1 MRWDRRT
8 CEWAHEESK
17 EPPSVTH
24 ALNQHCLCQT
34 GSKASFS
41 FSLSPRIGAT
51 VSTHIHKLL
60 FTTCRGSCF
69 GSSSE
74 KKAYISSHYTL
85 WMCCNRFAL
94 REKKKKKALPPATCC
109 LWRPSA
115 SAHLEM
121 VQPLPALIVC
131 RSLLVRRDPT
141 FIRLQQGIKQIYW
154 RQKKNCPLIKT
165 PKLEWEKERDVSTL
179 TISYIKTPA

>member
-94 REKKKKKALPPATCC
+94 REKKKKKRSLLPPAVCGGLLHPPILKWFSLSLPSLSADLC
-109 LWRPSA
+109 LSDEIQH
-115 SAHLEM
+115 SS
-121 VQPLPALIVC
+121 VC
-131 RSLLVRRDPT
+131 SR
-141 FIRLQQGIKQIYW
+141 G
-154 RQKKNCPLIKT
+154 
-165 PKLEWEKERDVSTL
+165 
-179 TISYIKTPA
+179 